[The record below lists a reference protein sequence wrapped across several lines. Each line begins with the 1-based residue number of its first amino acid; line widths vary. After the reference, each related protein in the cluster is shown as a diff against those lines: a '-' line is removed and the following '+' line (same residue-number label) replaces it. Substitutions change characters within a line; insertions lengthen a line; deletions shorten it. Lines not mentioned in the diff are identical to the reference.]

1 MPQRTASTTLR
12 NSTRTPSPV
21 RFTTR
26 PLWTAI
32 VGSTRSLRRA
42 RSLANV
48 RSSSAPAS
56 RLNPTTSA
64 ARIAASFRDS
74 VMSVPQV
81 SRREVLNLTS
91 SGPSF
96 LERERQLLLARVDD
110 EHRQQLGRLG
120 LAGIGA
126 DGVAAAGQLGEALS
140 GLVGRHRSV
149 MTSLRNA
156 PSSTVA

>member
-1 MPQRTASTTLR
+1 
-12 NSTRTPSPV
+12 
-21 RFTTR
+21 
-26 PLWTAI
+26 
-32 VGSTRSLRRA
+32 GSLRRA

-81 SRREVLNLTS
+81 SRRNTSAREVLNLMSRAGLISRVGTS
-91 SGPSF
+91 APS
-96 LERERQLLLARVDD
+96 RSCRRRTPPAV
-110 EHRQQLGRLG
+110 GRLG

-126 DGVAAAGQLGEALS
+126 DGVAIAGQLGKALS

-149 MTSLRNA
+149 IDLAAYRPLEQGRVDEGGFGM
-156 PSSTVA
+156 